1 MTLLTI
7 HSSRLS
13 FLGVLFVWGG
23 FCKAVRFSKEFSLIP
38 IYLWSFARFNVL
50 FVCRLARMDAPP
62 LVRPPPLVVLE
73 KIV

>member
-1 MTLLTI
+1 M
-7 HSSRLS
+7 
-13 FLGVLFVWGG
+13 
-23 FCKAVRFSKEFSLIP
+23 RFSKEFSLIP